1 MQSAGIGLN
10 FLKFLKVEVFQ
21 RCRQINRLMFNKYLL
36 LTNVG
41 ISASLSCAGDIIQ
54 QHYNI
59 VNTGQNTWDKAR
71 TFRMTVS
78 GVAIGV
84 VCHYWYGFLDRKY
97 PGRALKTVIKKVV
110 IDQLVCSPV
119 YITIFF
125 ATTCYMEERK
135 LEEFKQELMQKWWR
149 LYLAEWV
156 IWPPAQVVNF
166 YFLPPRY
173 RVLYDNTISLGYDVY
188 TSYVKHEIPLN
199 EDEENRGDPS

>member
-1 MQSAGIGLN
+1 MQIAGIGLS
-10 FLKFLKVEVFQ
+10 FSKFLKVEVFQ
-21 RCRQINRLMFNKYLL
+21 RCRQINQLMFNKYLL

-41 ISASLSCAGDIIQ
+41 ISATLSCAGDIIQ
-54 QHYNI
+54 QNYEI
-59 VNTGQNTWDKAR
+59 VKTGKRTWDKAR

-84 VCHYWYGFLDRKY
+84 VCHYWYGFLDKKY
-97 PGRALKTVIKKVV
+97 PGRALKTVLKKVV

-135 LEEFKQELMQKWWR
+135 WEDFKEELMQKWWR

-156 IWPPAQVVNF
+156 IWPPAQILNF

-173 RVLYDNTISLGYDVY
+173 RVLYDNAISLGYDVY

-199 EDEENRGDPS
+199 ENKEDNDEPR